1 MNQCFLRICKRLLF
15 RCSAAY
21 AELTLIRRSAV
32 GAGPAAC
39 ACLLRITL
47 LWHLSGITLLRI
59 ALLRHLSGVT
69 LLRITLL
76 WHLSGVTLLRITL
89 LWHLSGITLLRIA
102 LLRHLSGI
110 TLLRVTLLGHLSGIA
125 LLRITL
131 LGHLSGVALL
141 RITLLRHSGS
151 CHTTGGRHAG
161 HAAYGSHT
169 RIRTHAHAGS
179 RHGARVTQIHQR
191 SADVFRNRHILLII
205 RRIYSAGIVRVHAA
219 LNSVDNSA

>member
-1 MNQCFLRICKRLLF
+1 MNQRFLRISKRLLF

-21 AELTLIRRSAV
+21 AELTLICRSAV

-39 ACLLRITL
+39 VCLLRITL
-47 LWHLSGITLLRI
+47 L
-59 ALLRHLSGVT
+59 RHLS
-69 LLRITLL
+69 R
-76 WHLSGVTLLRITL
+76 
-89 LWHLSGITLLRIA
+89 
-102 LLRHLSGI
+102 I

-151 CHTTGGRHAG
+151 CHTTGGRHTG

-169 RIRTHAHAGS
+169 GIRAHAHAGS
-179 RHGARVTQIHQR
+179 RHGTRVTQIHQR
-191 SADVFRNRHILLII
+191 SADVFRNRHIFLII
-205 RRIYSAGIVRVHAA
+205 RRIHGAGIVRVHAA

>member
-1 MNQCFLRICKRLLF
+1 MNQHFLRICKRLLF

-39 ACLLRITL
+39 VCLLRITL
-47 LWHLSGITLLRI
+47 LGHLLRVALLRITLLRHLSGITLLLRI
-59 ALLRHLSGVT
+59 TLLRHLS
-69 LLRITLL
+69 R
-76 WHLSGVTLLRITL
+76 
-89 LWHLSGITLLRIA
+89 
-102 LLRHLSGI
+102 I

-131 LGHLSGVALL
+131 LGHLTGVALL

-151 CHTTGGRHAG
+151 CHTTSGRHAG

-191 SADVFRNRHILLII
+191 SADVFRNRHIFLII
-205 RRIYSAGIVRVHAA
+205 RRIHGAGIVRVHAA

>member
-1 MNQCFLRICKRLLF
+1 M
-15 RCSAAY
+15 
-21 AELTLIRRSAV
+21 
-32 GAGPAAC
+32 
-39 ACLLRITL
+39 
-47 LWHLSGITLLRI
+47 
-59 ALLRHLSGVT
+59 
-69 LLRITLL
+69 

-102 LLRHLSGI
+102 LLRHLSGV
-110 TLLRVTLLGHLSGIA
+110 TLLRIALLRHLSGVT

-131 LGHLSGVALL
+131 LRHLSGITLL

-191 SADVFRNRHILLII
+191 SADVFRNRHIFLII
-205 RRIYSAGIVRVHAA
+205 RRIHGAGIVRVHAA